1 MADDGVF
8 AQFSP
13 LQAGVG
19 HGVDRMA
26 TVGSHRGRGGV
37 ARVSMAAHTHA
48 WAQHSLDRLTA
59 LPGVRRAGVAL
70 MEGGGRQLNFTSAQ
84 RPGESPTAWC
94 QLDAYD
100 DVPLNTAVRSGR
112 AVVGSLVRLSRSH
125 PAFVERQEGTGT
137 QALAAVPLVSGGR
150 TLGAYVVFY
159 STVPDF
165 HDDEVAALSELGASL
180 GAALAEAQAHHL
192 RTPGATVRTA
202 EPGSLVVEF
211 WVQGDP
217 AAVGPARRRLR
228 DTLLLWD
235 VDVDSTETAA
245 LCLSELVTNA
255 VVHSGSGCWV
265 EVLNESAAITVAVR
279 SAWSPQSGTEAA
291 TSDLMQV
298 HGRGLQLVAELTAR
312 WGSEPDDD
320 GLRAWFVL
328 EA

>member
-1 MADDGVF
+1 MSA
-8 AQFSP
+8 
-13 LQAGVG
+13 
-19 HGVDRMA
+19 VD
-26 TVGSHRGRGGV
+26 
-37 ARVSMAAHTHA
+37 HTDA
-48 WAQHSLDRLTA
+48 WARDSLDRLTA

-70 MEGGGRQLNFTSAQ
+70 MEGGGRRLSFTSAHH
-84 RPGESPTAWC
+84 PGEEPATWC
-94 QLDAYD
+94 HLDAYD

-112 AVVGSLVRLSRSH
+112 PVVGSMGRVSRTH
-125 PAFVERQEGTGT
+125 PAFVERQQGTET
-137 QALAAVPLVSGGR
+137 QALAAVPLVFGNR

-159 STVPDF
+159 STVPTF
-165 HDDEVAALSELGASL
+165 RDDEVAALCELGASL
-180 GAALAEAQAHHL
+180 GARLGEAQADHV
-192 RTPGATVRTA
+192 RTPGAAVRTA

-211 WVQGDP
+211 WVPGDP

-235 VDVDSTETAA
+235 VDADSTETAA
-245 LCLSELVTNA
+245 LCMSELVTNA

-279 SAWSPQSGTEAA
+279 SAWSPQTVTEAA
-291 TSDLMQV
+291 ASDLMQV

-320 GLRAWFVL
+320 GLTAWFVL

>member
-1 MADDGVF
+1 MAD
-8 AQFSP
+8 P
-13 LQAGVG
+13 
-19 HGVDRMA
+19 
-26 TVGSHRGRGGV
+26 
-37 ARVSMAAHTHA
+37 THA
-48 WAQHSLDRLTA
+48 WAQESLDRLTA

-70 MEGGGRQLNFTSAQ
+70 MEGGGRRLNFTSAH
-84 RPGESPTAWC
+84 RPGESPAAWC

-100 DVPLNTAVRSGR
+100 DVPLNTAVRSRR
-112 AVVGSLVRLSRSH
+112 AVVGSMARLSRTH

-150 TLGAYVVFY
+150 TLGAFVVFY
-159 STVPDF
+159 DIVPDF
-165 HDDEVAALSELGASL
+165 RDDEVAALSELGSSL
-180 GAALAEAQAHHL
+180 GATLGEAQSRHL
-192 RTPGATVRTA
+192 RTPGAAVRTA

-211 WVQGDP
+211 WVPGDP

-235 VDVDSTETAA
+235 VDVDSTEIAA
-245 LCLSELVTNA
+245 LCMSELVTNA

-279 SAWSPQSGTEAA
+279 SAWSPRTVAEAGA
-291 TSDLMQV
+291 SDLMQV

-320 GLRAWFVL
+320 GLTAWFVL